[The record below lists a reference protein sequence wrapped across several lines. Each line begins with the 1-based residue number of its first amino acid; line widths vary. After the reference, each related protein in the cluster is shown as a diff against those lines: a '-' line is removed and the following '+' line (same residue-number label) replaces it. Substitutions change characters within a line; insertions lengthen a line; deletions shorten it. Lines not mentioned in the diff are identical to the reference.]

1 MRKLVAFLC
10 ALLLVGCS
18 SLPWTTQ
25 HTDTDADGKTYTGE
39 FKDDMRHGQGTAA
52 SADGKTYTGAFKDDK
67 ANGQGTV
74 TFADGGTYTGEFK
87 DGMANGQGTG
97 TYANG
102 NTYTGEVKDDEFN
115 GQGTYNFADGTSYTG
130 AFRGNRFNG
139 QGTITSA
146 NGETYNGA
154 FKDGKRHGF
163 GTETE
168 ADGTYTGEF
177 KDDKVNGQGTMTFA
191 SGGTYTGA
199 WKDGK
204 RHGQGTMT
212 WADGS
217 TYTGEFKF
225 DSRSGQGT
233 WTDANGITY
242 TGKWKDGERHGKG
255 TYVMWKVGAVLA
267 GSVAVLSV
275 VYALFVAAG
284 AVQRLAGPTNILI
297 SSVIALP
304 LFLVLFWF
312 RMAFILGSL
321 YWCGRLVW
329 WLLYP
334 GGLWQSS
341 GVYKTVVK
349 GLAIVL
355 VLRVVRYVLTLP
367 TAQIYEVLEFVTVF
381 ALMGAIFVLLWW
393 SLYVGGPRQFRQL
406 ASGYKKAVLAVP
418 AASAVFYDYAGNEI
432 VALAQTFALMVAVVA
447 LLWWLMYV
455 GGPVLARHL
464 YGRYKKAM
472 LAVLA
477 VLVVVWVWLVFLQM
491 RNDSLGDNMGLSVA
505 EYLDTFGVDD
515 SLLVLGEV
523 PPVLAWLWWVWHTRA
538 TSRVM
543 RVFKWMQQ

>member
-1 MRKLVAFLC
+1 MEYTGERNSKGQRHGHGTLTFPHGA
-10 ALLLVGCS
+10 
-18 SLPWTTQ
+18 
-25 HTDTDADGKTYTGE
+25 TYTGE
-39 FKDDMRHGQGTAA
+39 WKADKRHGQGTYTYP
-52 SADGKTYTGAFKDDK
+52 SGDTYTGAYKDD
-67 ANGQGTV
+67 QP
-74 TFADGGTYTGEFK
+74 
-87 DGMANGQGTG
+87 
-97 TYANG
+97 
-102 NTYTGEVKDDEFN
+102 
-115 GQGTYNFADGTSYTG
+115 
-130 AFRGNRFNG
+130 
-139 QGTITSA
+139 
-146 NGETYNGA
+146 
-154 FKDGKRHGF
+154 
-163 GTETE
+163 
-168 ADGTYTGEF
+168 
-177 KDDKVNGQGTMTFA
+177 NGQGTMTFA

-312 RMAFILGSL
+312 RMAFTLGSL

-491 RNDSLGDNMGLSVA
+491 RNDSLGDNMGLSAA

-543 RVFKWMQQ
+543 RVFEWMQQ